1 MTARGLLRAACPL
14 FREGICG
21 GLHHQSSESLLS
33 RVAVRTDDEPLIRCG
48 LCASTYGQANHGIA
62 EEGVVA

>member
-1 MTARGLLRAACPL
+1 MAARGLLRAACPL

-33 RVAVRTDDEPLIRCG
+33 RVAVQTDDRHIIRCG
-48 LCASTYGQANHGIA
+48 SVC
-62 EEGVVA
+62 

>member
-1 MTARGLLRAACPL
+1 MTARGLPHAGCPL
-14 FREGICG
+14 LREGICG
-21 GLHHQSSESLLS
+21 DLHHQSSESLLS

-48 LCASTYGQANHGIA
+48 LCASTYAQANHGIA